1 MESLANYIKHPSF
14 VTTILALIVSGLIL
28 SFGYNWA
35 EQKKSEQQVQIKDIQ
50 AKIEATRPPANDP
63 QTDWQRTI
71 VELSQ
76 KQKFFWGRR
85 LIQFVSLLPDRS
97 QLLTMAIQD
106 DAFESRGLLL
116 SSESELRLNDL
127 GDANINYLNDA
138 LLKENL
144 GPWKLVSLSRVTPDD
159 VDFTLR
165 AAIQ

>member
-1 MESLANYIKHPSF
+1 MGSLVNYVKHPSF
-14 VTTILALIVSGLIL
+14 VTTILGLIVSGLIL
-28 SFGYNWA
+28 FFGYNWA
-35 EQKKSEQQVQIKDIQ
+35 EQKKGAQQVQIKDIQ

-63 QTDWQRTI
+63 QTDWQRTMT
-71 VELSQ
+71 ELSQ

-127 GDANINYLNDA
+127 GDANISYLNDM

-144 GPWKLVSLSRVTPDD
+144 GPWQLVKLSRLTPDD

>member
-14 VTTILALIVSGLIL
+14 VTTILGLIVSGLIL

-35 EQKKSEQQVQIKDIQ
+35 EQKKSEQQVQIKDLQ

-63 QTDWQRTI
+63 QNDWQRTMT
-71 VELSQ
+71 ELSQ

-97 QLLTMAIQD
+97 QLLSMAIQD
-106 DAFESRGLLL
+106 EAFESRGLLYSL
-116 SSESELRLNDL
+116 DNELRLNEL
-127 GDANINYLNDA
+127 GDANISYLNDT

-144 GPWKLVSLSRVTPDD
+144 GPWKFVSLSRVTPED

>member
-1 MESLANYIKHPSF
+1 MGSLAEYVKHPSF
-14 VTTILALIVSGLIL
+14 VTTILGLIVSGLIL
-28 SFGYNWA
+28 SFSYNWA
-35 EQKKSEQQVQIKDIQ
+35 EQKKSAQQVQIMDIQ

-63 QTDWQRTI
+63 QTDWQRTMTD
-71 VELSQ
+71 LSQ

-97 QLLTMAIQD
+97 QLLMMTIQD

-127 GDANINYLNDA
+127 GDANISYLNDA

-144 GPWKLVSLSRVTPDD
+144 GPWQFVKLSRITPDD